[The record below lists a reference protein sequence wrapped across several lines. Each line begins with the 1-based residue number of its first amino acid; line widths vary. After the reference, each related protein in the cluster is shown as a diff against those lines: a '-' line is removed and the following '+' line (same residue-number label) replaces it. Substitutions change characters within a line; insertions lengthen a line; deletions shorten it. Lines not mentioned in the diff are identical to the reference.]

1 MSRQRRDRPDSPS
14 CVEKNDARDSQII
27 PNQRQCV
34 LSEGGTMLS
43 LKTMTES
50 KLKVLKRQVEAAI
63 HAKVAERRC
72 EIESEL
78 SKLSLLD
85 GGERRKVVRAVA
97 RGTVAVKVGKKPEA
111 STLNQP
117 RKVRN
122 TRKAAN
128 SAETGFS
135 PPVIADHIEP
145 LRIETSAVALIE
157 APVPLIEANAVSANL
172 SVAA

>member
-1 MSRQRRDRPDSPS
+1 
-14 CVEKNDARDSQII
+14 
-27 PNQRQCV
+27 
-34 LSEGGTMLS
+34 MLS

-63 HAKVAERRC
+63 HAKVTERRR

-97 RGTVAVKVGKKPEA
+97 RGTVAVEVGKKPKA
-111 STLNQP
+111 STLKQP
-117 RKVRN
+117 RKVRD

-128 SAETGFS
+128 SAETVFS
-135 PPVIADHIEP
+135 PPVMADHIEP
-145 LRIETSAVALIE
+145 LPIETRPVAVIE
-157 APVPLIEANAVSANL
+157 APVPLIEANVVPADL
-172 SVAA
+172 GVAA

>member
-1 MSRQRRDRPDSPS
+1 M
-14 CVEKNDARDSQII
+14 
-27 PNQRQCV
+27 
-34 LSEGGTMLS
+34 S
-43 LKTMTES
+43 LKTMTVS
-50 KLKVLKRQVEAAI
+50 KLKDLKRQVEAAI
-63 HAKVAERRC
+63 HAKVTERRH

-85 GGERRKVVRAVA
+85 GGGRGKVVRAAA
-97 RGTVAVKVGKKPEA
+97 RGMVAVKVGKKPKA

-117 RKVRN
+117 RKTRN

-135 PPVIADHIEP
+135 TLAIADHIEP
-145 LRIETSAVALIE
+145 LPIETRPVALID
-157 APVPLIEANAVSANL
+157 ANVVPADL